1 MSLTFLLSFFL
12 TSSPVETNPTPVAE
26 TAARSCTQGSSN
38 GDCWL
43 TCYDDDG
50 MMLNSSYCALNQDG
64 SHTCTYC
71 YVSGTQFPCNVWNT
85 TNGCP
90 WG

>member
-1 MSLTFLLSFFL
+1 
-12 TSSPVETNPTPVAE
+12 
-26 TAARSCTQGSSN
+26 
-38 GDCWL
+38 
-43 TCYDDDG
+43 